1 MHEILKQNLTSYLA
15 ASRVGLNGFVQEK
28 LWKKNIKGKA
38 EAILKKMRKN
48 IWVLENE
55 LLMRFNINYTIS
67 S

>member
-1 MHEILKQNLTSYLA
+1 MHEILKQNLTSHLA
-15 ASRVGLNGFVQEK
+15 ASRVGLNDFVQEQ
-28 LWKKNIKGKA
+28 LWKRNIKGKA

>member
-15 ASRVGLNGFVQEK
+15 ASRVGLNDFVQEK

-48 IWVLENE
+48 I
-55 LLMRFNINYTIS
+55 
-67 S
+67 

>member
-15 ASRVGLNGFVQEK
+15 ASRVGLNDFVQEK